1 MIHMMH
7 MIIASFES
15 KAMMAMMAMDGYGWR
30 SIWFWSRHLQG
41 GLDGLIWACYQPV
54 TSRKARRERFDRWSL
69 NGNNGNN
76 NGNET
81 NSSNMFEHFHIPNSF
96 QHVPTCSNY
105 FMIFIRCLSQG
116 PRNPMSAENQN
127 HQRPHGSTWRQNL
140 RSDVALRC
148 GKAESYG
155 KLRSFRALKLYR
167 LCRCALPFGQGS
179 GSQNNMA
186 PSHVEIAIGCH
197 WMLPSAK
204 EQAAPEDCALIQ
216 TDSDRFSLD
225 FLPVFYPFDLSQ
237 LICSVTCSLPRH
249 APCNTFPHLYTW
261 CPSQRAIMM
270 WES

>member
-1 MIHMMH
+1 
-7 MIIASFES
+7 
-15 KAMMAMMAMDGYGWR
+15 
-30 SIWFWSRHLQG
+30 
-41 GLDGLIWACYQPV
+41 
-54 TSRKARRERFDRWSL
+54 
-69 NGNNGNN
+69 
-76 NGNET
+76 
-81 NSSNMFEHFHIPNSF
+81 MFEHFHIPNSF

-186 PSHVEIAIGCH
+186 PSHVEIAIGCCH
-197 WMLPSAK
+197 PLKNRQPLRTARLFR
-204 EQAAPEDCALIQ
+204 PIQ
-216 TDSDRFSLD
+216 IDS
-225 FLPVFYPFDLSQ
+225 VWIFYPFSTHS
-237 LICSVTCSLPRH
+237 ICHS
-249 APCNTFPHLYTW
+249 
-261 CPSQRAIMM
+261 
-270 WES
+270 